1 MGLIACGDLSRH
13 SIQRGL
19 EFLVSTQK
27 LDGSWNEP
35 WTTGTGFPRVFYLRY
50 DSYRNNWPL
59 LAMASYLN
67 EKNRV
72 FRPTQVEL

>member
-1 MGLIACGDLSRH
+1 MGLIACGDLSRP

-19 EFLVSTQK
+19 DYIVTTQNE
-27 LDGSWNEP
+27 DGSWHEP

-59 LAMASYLN
+59 LAMASYTN
-67 EKNRV
+67 EKKRV
-72 FRPTQVEL
+72 FRPTQVEI